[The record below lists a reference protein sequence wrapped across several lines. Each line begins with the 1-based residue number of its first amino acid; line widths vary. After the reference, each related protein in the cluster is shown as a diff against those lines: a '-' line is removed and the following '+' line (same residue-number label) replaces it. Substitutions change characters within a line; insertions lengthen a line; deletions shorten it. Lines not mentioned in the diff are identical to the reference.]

1 MKYYAYHF
9 SFSDMEIGTS
19 ISPKV
24 YRDFRGMKATMEESL
39 ERVRAEMY
47 SNHNTRLNCVFLAP
61 TKESA
66 LEWCRDINILHWRNE
81 RLEVS
86 FFLYFVEIS
95 EQPIWFDSNIL
106 DDFYFPNTNID
117 SISKAY
123 WDSGII
129 DIEPNT
135 THGLEYM
142 SAKETII
149 IGKSKWRIK
158 TDGEIVQER

>member
-39 ERVRAEMY
+39 ERVRAKMY

-81 RLEVS
+81 RVEVP
-86 FFLYFVEIS
+86 FFLYLVEIS

-129 DIEPNT
+129 YIEPNT

>member
-9 SFSDMEIGTS
+9 SYSDMEIGTS

-24 YRDFRGMKATMEESL
+24 YRDFRGMKATVEESL
-39 ERVRAEMY
+39 ERVRAKMY
-47 SNHNTRLNCVFLAP
+47 SNYNTRLNCVFLAP

-81 RLEVS
+81 RVEVP

-106 DDFYFPNTNID
+106 DGFYFPNTNID
-117 SISKAY
+117 SISKTY

-149 IGKSKWRIK
+149 IGKSKWRIR